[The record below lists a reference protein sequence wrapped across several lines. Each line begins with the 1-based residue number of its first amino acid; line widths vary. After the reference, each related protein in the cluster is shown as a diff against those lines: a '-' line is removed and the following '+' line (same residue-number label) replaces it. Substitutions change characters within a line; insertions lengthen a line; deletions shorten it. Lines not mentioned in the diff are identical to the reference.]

1 MPCKK
6 GERGY
11 GTEWMEVKGVAAAVC
26 ELILK
31 NPLWKL
37 RIIREQQQQKT
48 QFKYEFPLIWNY
60 SRITIVVGVGLGS
73 DVEHLSWLHNG
84 LEWATVCVSAP

>member
-6 GERGY
+6 GEGY

-37 RIIREQQQQKT
+37 RIIREQQRQRQQQKT

-60 SRITIVVGVGLGS
+60 SRITIVVGVGWE
-73 DVEHLSWLHNG
+73 VMLSI
-84 LEWATVCVSAP
+84 

>member
-1 MPCKK
+1 M
-6 GERGY
+6 
-11 GTEWMEVKGVAAAVC
+11 KGVAAAVC

-37 RIIREQQQQKT
+37 RIIREQQQQRQQQKT

-73 DVEHLSWLHNG
+73 DVEHLSWLDNG
-84 LEWATVCVSAP
+84 L